1 MMIEVIL
8 INSKKL
14 ALGMLCLATVSG
26 TVNAAS
32 LYKTDDSKLNIGG
45 RVEARAENNDHNIS
59 DLSRTRLK
67 ISGETKLTETISGIG
82 VFEQEFKAKS
92 EKTRHLYVGI
102 KAALDNGYA
111 TLVYGKTD
119 GSMSVV
125 TDITDIQAAYGA
137 VAADKFKVGK
147 RVANSLATTYTND
160 FGTTLS
166 ANYAG
171 AEGTSKGDF
180 DGGFSIAGAQAIG
193 DSGFTTAIGYAKQA
207 KVQQQ
212 SKQQFD
218 IGLGYQLDKLYLG
231 TLYTRQKVKGKTGN
245 GYDVVAAY
253 KINSRYKATIGFGEL
268 NFDQADDTR
277 AVNADITARWNSQFR
292 TYAAINFD
300 TVHNDIQ
307 HMIGIRYDF

>member
-1 MMIEVIL
+1 MI
-8 INSKKL
+8 NKNKL
-14 ALGMLCLATVSG
+14 ALGLLYLATASG

-32 LYKTDDSKLNIGG
+32 IYKTDDSKLSIGG
-45 RVEARAENNDHNIS
+45 RIEARAENVDHDVN
-59 DLSRTRLK
+59 DLSRARVK

-82 VFEQEFKAKS
+82 VFEQEFKAES
-92 EKTRHLYVGI
+92 QKTRHLYAGI
-102 KAALDNGYA
+102 KAALNNGYV

-119 GSMSVV
+119 GAMSVV

-147 RVANSLATTYTND
+147 RIANSLATTYTND

-171 AEGTSKGDF
+171 AEGKEKGNF
-180 DGGFSIAGAQAIG
+180 DGGFSVAGSQKMG
-193 DSGFTTAIGYAKQA
+193 ETGFITAIGFAKQA

-218 IGLGYQLDKLYLG
+218 IGLGYQLNKLYLG
-231 TLYTRQKVKGKTGN
+231 TLYTKQKVKGKTGN

-253 KINSRYKATIGFGEL
+253 KFSSIYTATIGFGEL
-268 NFDQADDTR
+268 NFDNADDTR
-277 AVNADITARWNSQFR
+277 AANVDITARWNRQFR
-292 TYAAINFD
+292 TYAAINLD
-300 TVHNDIQ
+300 TIKNDVQ
-307 HMIGIRYDF
+307 EMIGIRYDF

>member
-1 MMIEVIL
+1 MI
-8 INSKKL
+8 NKNKL
-14 ALGMLCLATVSG
+14 TLGLLYLTTVSG
-26 TVNAAS
+26 TVNAATV
-32 LYKTDDSKLNIGG
+32 YKTDDSKLNIGG
-45 RVEARAENNDHNIS
+45 RIEARAENTEHDIN
-59 DLSRTRLK
+59 DLSRARVK
-67 ISGETKLTETISGIG
+67 IAGETKLTDAISGIG

-92 EKTRHLYVGI
+92 EKTRYLYAGI
-102 KAALDNGYA
+102 KTALDSGYV
-111 TLVYGKTD
+111 TLVYGKTN
-119 GSMSVV
+119 GAMSVV
-125 TDITDIQAAYGA
+125 TDITDIQAVYGA
-137 VAADKFKVGK
+137 VAANKFKVGK
-147 RVANSLATTYTND
+147 RIANSIATTYTND

-171 AEGTSKGDF
+171 AEGKVKGDF
-180 DGGFSIAGAQAIG
+180 DSGFSVAGSQIIG
-193 DSGFTTAIGYAKQA
+193 DTGFITAIGFAKQT

-277 AVNADITARWNSQFR
+277 AVNVDITARWNSQFR

-307 HMIGIRYDF
+307 QMIGIRYDF

>member
-1 MMIEVIL
+1 MI
-8 INSKKL
+8 NKNKL
-14 ALGMLCLATVSG
+14 ALGLLYLATASG

-32 LYKTDDSKLNIGG
+32 IYKTDDSKLSIGG
-45 RVEARAENNDHNIS
+45 RIEARAENVDHGIS
-59 DLSRTRLK
+59 DLSRARVK

-82 VFEQEFKAKS
+82 VFEQEFKEES
-92 EKTRHLYVGI
+92 QKTRHLYAGI
-102 KAALDNGYA
+102 KAALNNGYV

-119 GSMSVV
+119 GAMSVV

-147 RVANSLATTYTND
+147 RIANSLATTYTND

-171 AEGTSKGDF
+171 AEGKEKGNF
-180 DGGFSIAGAQAIG
+180 DGGFSVAGSQKMG
-193 DSGFTTAIGYAKQA
+193 ETGFITAIGFAKQA

-218 IGLGYQLDKLYLG
+218 IGLGYQLNKLYLG
-231 TLYTRQKVKGKTGN
+231 TLYTKQKVKGKTGN

-253 KINSRYKATIGFGEL
+253 KINSIYTTTIGFSEL
-268 NFDQADDTR
+268 NFDNADDTR
-277 AVNADITARWNSQFR
+277 AANVDITARWNRQFR
-292 TYAAINFD
+292 TYAAINLD
-300 TVHNDIQ
+300 TIKNDVQ
-307 HMIGIRYDF
+307 EMIGIRYDF

>member
-1 MMIEVIL
+1 MI
-8 INSKKL
+8 NKNKL
-14 ALGMLCLATVSG
+14 ALGLLYLATASG

-32 LYKTDDSKLNIGG
+32 IYKTDDSKLSIGG
-45 RVEARAENNDHNIS
+45 RIEARAENVDHGIS
-59 DLSRTRLK
+59 DLSRARVK

-82 VFEQEFKAKS
+82 VFEQEFKEES
-92 EKTRHLYVGI
+92 QKTRHLYAGI
-102 KAALDNGYA
+102 KAALNNGYV

-119 GSMSVV
+119 GAMSVV

-147 RVANSLATTYTND
+147 RIANSLATTYTND

-171 AEGTSKGDF
+171 AEGKEKGNF
-180 DGGFSIAGAQAIG
+180 DGGFSVAGSQKMG
-193 DSGFTTAIGYAKQA
+193 ETGFITAIGFAKQA

-218 IGLGYQLDKLYLG
+218 IGLGYQLNKLYLG
-231 TLYTRQKVKGKTGN
+231 TLYTKQKVKGNTGN

-253 KINSRYKATIGFGEL
+253 QINSIYTTTIGFGEL
-268 NFDQADDTR
+268 NFDNADDTR
-277 AVNADITARWNSQFR
+277 AANVDITARWNRQFR
-292 TYAAINFD
+292 TYAAINLD
-300 TVHNDIQ
+300 TIKNDVQ
-307 HMIGIRYDF
+307 EMIGIRYDF